1 MIHIEFSTEGQRDF
15 KNMKSDKDVRGGFN
29 NSNIGLVEI
38 LEEENR
44 INIQINK
51 DWEFFTTV
59 NLERYLQWVYLPKD

>member
-1 MIHIEFSTEGQRDF
+1 MINIEFSTEGQRDF

-51 DWEFFTTV
+51 DWEFFTTE

>member
-1 MIHIEFSTEGQRDF
+1 MIHIEFSTEGQRDL